1 MIFPGKFVSE
11 SKFVENPAAFIPH
24 IRSRNKEALA
34 GLITKPEVERR
45 LLQRLRKK
53 ASTYAQ
59 DYAPDG
65 EPIPLASSANGNG
78 SANGHG
84 GALGKLDV
92 EGVVELYENYIIP
105 LTKDVEVS
113 DEIRVETRV
122 DETYRRSSFHQVD
135 YLLQRLDGL
144 SEDEVEALLNQPP
157 P

>member
-1 MIFPGKFVSE
+1 MTLAGKFVSE

-34 GLITKPEVERR
+34 ALITKPEVERR

-65 EPIPLASSANGNG
+65 EPIPLASSMNGNG
-78 SANGHG
+78 SAVNGHG
-84 GALGKLDV
+84 GGGGGGTVGKLDV
-92 EGVVELYENYIIP
+92 EGVVELYESYIIP

-113 DEIRVETRV
+113 PA
-122 DETYRRSSFHQVD
+122 YSGWSP
-135 YLLQRLDGL
+135 L
-144 SEDEVEALLNQPP
+144 SVRKRG
-157 P
+157 

>member
-1 MIFPGKFVSE
+1 MISTGKFVSE

-24 IRSRNKEALA
+24 IRSGNKEALA

-45 LLQRLRKK
+45 LLQRLRRK

-65 EPIPLASSANGNG
+65 EPIPLASNVNGNG
-78 SANGHG
+78 SVNGHG
-84 GALGKLDV
+84 GGSGTFGKLDV

-113 DEIRVETRV
+113 AGICEGTRV
-122 DETYRRSSFHQVD
+122 DELTMLWLIPSG
-135 YLLQRLDGL
+135 RL
-144 SEDEVEALLNQPP
+144 PP
-157 P
+157 STT